1 MSLAR
6 MRPATGRTGTARSW
20 PAWTVLALSIGL
32 WAASVGLGRAHGPL
46 AGVPVF
52 DVVDVVTYTAFLAW
66 TAVGSVI
73 VSRRPRN
80 RIGWLLCAAGLLM
93 LLGSFALQYALA
105 TLLGGWPSLPGGRAA
120 AWLAPWTTVL
130 GLSLWFWLL
139 LLFPDGHLPS
149 PRWRWV
155 AWCYGLLALPGFVS
169 LALLPGARPGGF
181 SELGPIPNPLGW
193 EAAGEVLRAVN
204 AATQVVAT
212 VLVGVA
218 AVSIVLRLRRAS
230 GVQRQQLK
238 WLAYAAV
245 LLAAYYLL
253 VFLYTRGTIR
263 SVPPLIDTAVSG
275 LSLVVVPAA
284 IGMAVLRYRLYD
296 IDRLINRTL
305 VYGLLTLLLGG
316 GYAAVALVL
325 GQLAG
330 RDSSLAVAGATL
342 AVAAL
347 FQPARRRVQQLVDRR
362 FNRRRYDA
370 ALTIEA
376 FSARLRDEV
385 DLDTLTGE
393 LLAVAAQTVEPTK
406 ASLWL
411 RDAGRR

>member
-1 MSLAR
+1 MV
-6 MRPATGRTGTARSW
+6 RPEMDRRCRGAPDVSG
-20 PAWTVLALSIGL
+20 PK
-32 WAASVGLGRAHGPL
+32 ASRHGP
-46 AGVPVF
+46 
-52 DVVDVVTYTAFLAW
+52 D
-66 TAVGSVI
+66 
-73 VSRRPRN
+73 RN
-80 RIGWLLCAAGLLM
+80 
-93 LLGSFALQYALA
+93 
-105 TLLGGWPSLPGGRAA
+105 
-120 AWLAPWTTVL
+120 
-130 GLSLWFWLL
+130 
-139 LLFPDGHLPS
+139 
-149 PRWRWV
+149 
-155 AWCYGLLALPGFVS
+155 
-169 LALLPGARPGGF
+169 
-181 SELGPIPNPLGW
+181 
-193 EAAGEVLRAVN
+193 GEVLRAVN

-245 LLAAYYLL
+245 LLAGYYLL

-305 VYGLLTLLLGG
+305 VYGLLSLLLGAD
-316 GYAAVALVL
+316 YAAVALVL

-330 RDSSLAVAGATL
+330 RDSSLAVAT
-342 AVAAL
+342 
-347 FQPARRRVQQLVDRR
+347 Q
-362 FNRRRYDA
+362 
-370 ALTIEA
+370 
-376 FSARLRDEV
+376 S
-385 DLDTLTGE
+385 
-393 LLAVAAQTVEPTK
+393 VETTK